1 MPILQISAVYLPCF
15 IKKRHSNRLT
25 VINPSNFW
33 GSLQYLSP
41 DPGIIFHLF
50 LTFWSQTKH
59 KKDKFIVFCHIYLVL
74 SSICIIFATE
84 NKVKRMKY
92 PIGIQDFAQIIQD
105 GYVYVDKTDL
115 VYKLATEGKIYFLS
129 RPRRFGKSLLIST
142 LKYYFL
148 GRKELFKGLAIDK
161 LEKQWA
167 EYPVFH
173 ISFSNGNFT
182 DGKILR
188 QILEDYI
195 AEIETVYGKNPN
207 ANTIGGRFASVLK
220 AAHKKTGRRAVV
232 LIDEYDK
239 PLLDV
244 IDLDLKVTDSEGNR
258 MRLEDYNRNL
268 LKGFYSL
275 FKDADEDLQFV
286 MLTGVT
292 KFSQV
297 SVFSGFNQPDDISM
311 NRRYES
317 LCGITK
323 EELLTV
329 FDSSI
334 RELADDFGMSY
345 EETVER
351 LKKKYDGYHFG
362 RKMIDIFN
370 PFSILNCFNTLEL
383 RNFWFASGTPT
394 YLVRLL
400 AHSNENINELVG
412 KYYDASQFIDY
423 KADVEQPLPMIYQ
436 SGYLTIKDCNIEDN
450 TYLLDFP
457 NEEVRN
463 GFIDTVASRY
473 FANIT
478 QNTSWVLD
486 VTDCLRKGDT
496 AKFEKLMTALL
507 SSTTYRFQRKQDQ
520 VECERYFQYT
530 FYLIVKMLGFYST
543 VAEKETS
550 EGRIDCVVEC
560 PGYVYII
567 EFKLNGSAEAAL
579 KQIEDKGY
587 AKPYAADNRKVIALG
602 INFSSEKGTID
613 GFLTK
618 EL

>member
-1 MPILQISAVYLPCF
+1 M
-15 IKKRHSNRLT
+15 
-25 VINPSNFW
+25 
-33 GSLQYLSP
+33 
-41 DPGIIFHLF
+41 
-50 LTFWSQTKH
+50 
-59 KKDKFIVFCHIYLVL
+59 

-115 VYKLATEGKIYFLS
+115 VYNLATEGKIYFLS
-129 RPRRFGKSLLIST
+129 RPSRFGKSLLIST

-486 VTDCLRKGDT
+486 VIDCLCKGDT

-520 VECERYFQYT
+520 MECERYFQYT

-587 AKPYAADNRKVIALG
+587 AKPYAADNRKLIALG

-618 EL
+618 ELEGQEGQVHRS

>member
-1 MPILQISAVYLPCF
+1 MPCF

-25 VINPSNFW
+25 VINPSNFL

-50 LTFWSQTKH
+50 LKFWSQPIL

-618 EL
+618 ELEGQEGHVHQS

>member
-1 MPILQISAVYLPCF
+1 
-15 IKKRHSNRLT
+15 
-25 VINPSNFW
+25 
-33 GSLQYLSP
+33 
-41 DPGIIFHLF
+41 
-50 LTFWSQTKH
+50 
-59 KKDKFIVFCHIYLVL
+59 
-74 SSICIIFATE
+74 
-84 NKVKRMKY
+84 MKY
-92 PIGIQDFAQIIQD
+92 PIGIQDFEKIIQD

-115 VYKLATEGKIYFLS
+115 VYKLANEGHIYFLS

-142 LKYYFL
+142 LKYYFQ
-148 GRKELFKGLAIDK
+148 GRKDLFKGLAIDK

-173 ISFSNGNFT
+173 ISFGSANFT
-182 DGKILR
+182 KHGTLDEVIDNYLTDF
-188 QILEDYI
+188 ENDYP
-195 AEIETVYGKNPN
+195 T
-207 ANTIGGRFASVLK
+207 NTKPRDFGIRFASILK

-244 IDLDLKVTDSEGNR
+244 IDIELQVTDSEGNR

-297 SVFSGFNQPDDISM
+297 SVFSGFNQPEDISM
-311 NRRYES
+311 SGDFEG

-323 EELLTV
+323 DELLSV
-329 FDSSI
+329 FDEPI
-334 RELADDFGMSY
+334 HALADKFKISY
-345 EETVER
+345 DETVER

-362 RKMIDIFN
+362 EEMIDIFN
-370 PFSILNCFNTLEL
+370 PFSILNCLKSK
-383 RNFWFASGTPT
+383 RMHNFWFASGTPT

-423 KADVEQPLPMIYQ
+423 KADIEQPLPMIYQ
-436 SGYLTIKDCNIEDN
+436 SGYLTIKDWNIDRN

-463 GFIDTVASRY
+463 GFIETLASRY
-473 FANIT
+473 FSESS
-478 QNTSWVLD
+478 QPKSWVND
-486 VTDCLRKGDT
+486 VTDALDNGDT
-496 AKFEKLMTALL
+496 ARFEKLMTTLL
-507 SSTTYRFQRKQDQ
+507 SSTTYRFQRKQDAM
-520 VECERYFQYT
+520 ECERYFQYT

-550 EGRIDCVVEC
+550 EGRIDCMVEC

-579 KQIEDKGY
+579 KQIEEKGY
-587 AKPYAADNRKVIALG
+587 AKPYAADSRKQIAIG

-613 GFLTK
+613 GFLPK
-618 EL
+618 EIV

>member
-1 MPILQISAVYLPCF
+1 
-15 IKKRHSNRLT
+15 
-25 VINPSNFW
+25 
-33 GSLQYLSP
+33 
-41 DPGIIFHLF
+41 
-50 LTFWSQTKH
+50 
-59 KKDKFIVFCHIYLVL
+59 
-74 SSICIIFATE
+74 
-84 NKVKRMKY
+84 MKY
-92 PIGIQDFAQIIQD
+92 PIGIQDFEKIIED

-115 VYKLATEGKIYFLS
+115 VYKLANEGHIYFLS

-142 LKYYFL
+142 LKYYFQ
-148 GRKELFKGLAIDK
+148 GRKDLFKGLAIDK
-161 LEKQWA
+161 LETKWA

-173 ISFSNGNFT
+173 LSFANGNFT
-182 DGKILR
+182 EGKALR

-244 IDLDLKVTDSEGNR
+244 IDLELQVTDSEGNR

-297 SVFSGFNQPDDISM
+297 SVFSGFNQPEDISM
-311 NRRYES
+311 SGDFEG

-323 EELLTV
+323 DELLSV
-329 FDSSI
+329 FDEPI
-334 RELADDFGMSY
+334 HALADKFKISY
-345 EETVER
+345 DETVER

-362 RKMIDIFN
+362 EEMIDIFN
-370 PFSILNCFNTLEL
+370 PFSILNCLKSK
-383 RNFWFASGTPT
+383 RMHNFWFASGTPT

-423 KADVEQPLPMIYQ
+423 KADIEQPLPKIYQ
-436 SGYLTIKDCNIEDN
+436 SGYLTIKDWNIDRN

-463 GFIDTVASRY
+463 GFIETLASRY
-473 FANIT
+473 FSESS
-478 QNTSWVLD
+478 QPKSWVND
-486 VTDCLRKGDT
+486 VTDALDNGDT
-496 AKFEKLMTALL
+496 ARFEKLMTTLL
-507 SSTTYRFQRKQDQ
+507 SSTTYRFQRKQDAM
-520 VECERYFQYT
+520 ECERYFQYT

-587 AKPYAADNRKVIALG
+587 AKPYAADSRKVIALG

-613 GFLTK
+613 GFKPK